1 MLVEMKTKH
10 LDGCPRNIAADGA
23 VVPRIDGVRK
33 EQDCT
38 LGLPQRMVTEV
49 NKSEGLQSILSLS
62 SITCACAPS
71 FLLTHPF
78 LVLQPS
84 TPISC
89 HLSKPT
95 LQASL
100 PPPPP
105 LFFNSS
111 SASYHCYALAY
122 LVAVL
127 HRQMILLRNRVI
139 GLGGAVECNVLCYLP
154 ALGLRHFTCDL

>member
-1 MLVEMKTKH
+1 MPQEYRR
-10 LDGCPRNIAADGA
+10 GWRGSSAD
-23 VVPRIDGVRK
+23 RWS
-33 EQDCT
+33 
-38 LGLPQRMVTEV
+38 PQRARLHTRSATTHGYR
-49 NKSEGLQSILSLS
+49 SEQERGITIILSLS

-95 LQASL
+95 PQVSL
-100 PPPPP
+100 PPPAF
-105 LFFNSS
+105 FFNSS